1 MARPQRA
8 DHRELLISVVAK
20 QLTMGQEM
28 HMANA
33 CREIGIVPS
42 LANHYF
48 ADKSELSR
56 LAWLRVIEAN
66 ISRDFD
72 RLTYLGDK
80 VDWEGVES
88 FIYEVFSPERSR
100 IREAHIRGL
109 ASAFQDDE
117 LKDLLESAQA
127 KTTTSWIDL
136 LTKFTEAGVLNPK
149 VDIGAIAVM
158 FSALPLGVTAVHGEL
173 SDLHRKQLAA
183 AWLQMLRAVL

>member
-20 QLTMGQEM
+20 QLTMGQEV
-28 HMANA
+28 HVADA
-33 CREIGIVPS
+33 CRELGIVPS
-42 LANHYF
+42 LANHYVS
-48 ADKSELSR
+48 DRSELSR

-66 ISRDFD
+66 ISQDTD
-72 RLTYLGDK
+72 RLTELGDK

-109 ASAFQDDE
+109 ASAFQDSE
-117 LKDLLESAQA
+117 LKVLLASAQA
-127 KTTTSWIDL
+127 KTTTSWIEL
-136 LTKFTEAGVLNPK
+136 LTKFTEAGVLSPK
-149 VDIGAIAVM
+149 VDIGVIALM
-158 FSALPLGVTAVHGEL
+158 FSAVPLGVTAVHGDL
-173 SDLHRKQLAA
+173 SDQQRKQFAA

>member
-1 MARPQRA
+1 M
-8 DHRELLISVVAK
+8 VAK